1 MGADTFKAVQ
11 EAESTEA
18 VGYLPSTVRPLAL
31 VAVNDFEPKASVET
45 CIFFTCTSLA
55 GTW

>member
-31 VAVNDFEPKASVET
+31 VAVNDFEANGRA
-45 CIFFTCTSLA
+45 FF
-55 GTW
+55 